1 VVTASQRRRAVTFL
15 RTSRQ
20 VGVTL
25 ACRVLTMSRSSFA
38 YQSRRAEQD
47 APIRTRLRALAEIHP
62 RWGAPRLHWCLTREG
77 LVANHKRTERLY
89 REEGLTVRRRRRKRV
104 ASVRLVRAPVSRA
117 NARWSIDFVHD
128 RLADGRAIRVL
139 TLVDECTR
147 ECPALTVD
155 HSLPSVRV
163 IATLDQLAVSRG
175 LPERLVCDHG
185 PEFTSRR
192 FLSWARVRNVAL
204 DFIRPGKPVDN
215 AVIESFNGK
224 LRDECLN
231 QQYFLNLAD
240 AQELI
245 ERWRLHYNT
254 ARPHSALRRATPAE
268 YAMDMV
274 RNKPHQN
281 PELLVLNQ
289 G

>member
-1 VVTASQRRRAVTFL
+1 VVTATQRRRAVTFL
-15 RTSRQ
+15 RVSRQ

-25 ACRVLTMSRSSFA
+25 ACRVLTMSRSSFG
-38 YQSRRAEQD
+38 YRSRRSEPD
-47 APIRTRLRALAEIHP
+47 APIRTRLRALAEAHP

-77 LVANHKRTERLY
+77 LVTNHKRTERLY
-89 REEGLTVRRRRRKRV
+89 REEGLAVRRRRRKRV
-104 ASVRLVRAPVSRA
+104 ASVRLVRAPVSHA

-139 TLVDECTR
+139 TVVDECTR

-163 IATLDQLAVSRG
+163 IDTLDQLAGSRG

-185 PEFTSRR
+185 SEFTSRR
-192 FLSWARVRNVAL
+192 FLSWARARNVAL

-231 QQYFLNLAD
+231 QQYFLDLAD

-254 ARPHSALRRATPAE
+254 ARPHSALGRATPTE
-268 YAMDMV
+268 YAREIE
-274 RNKPHQN
+274 RNTPHLN